1 MGHTPLST
9 RDVRFAYRELRKLQ
23 KQTYKSLRALNPK
36 MRAYNL
42 WTQVEKALEEDETS
56 WNPYPEGEEEALD

>member
-1 MGHTPLST
+1 M
-9 RDVRFAYRELRKLQ
+9 Q